1 MSKAP
6 RTTRCCSR
14 RARSRSAR
22 PSPGTLPEV
31 LVSNL
36 RIENSG
42 ADAGWIDLDQMRI
55 FSTDYAAVAA
65 LFDEAGTGVDGSIL
79 TERQRELIPSVG
91 GFEITG
97 LTMDVP
103 SEQSP
108 GTRIV
113 GGIDAF
119 AMTFDSY
126 VNGIPTDVR
135 SSATNISFVPPD
147 DQSGAMLTSLGLD
160 PFTLSYDL
168 SMHWDRAAQ
177 EIVVDNLMV
186 SADNAGTIIISGVL
200 GNAKPQLFSLEPA
213 VAMKAGQALTVKEV
227 HLHVADAGLLPKVIA
242 MVAAQQ
248 NVEPDQFRGALGPM
262 VQGMVLLGLGGTP
275 DSIKVAGALNTFLNT
290 GGDLS
295 LSAVSLSPAGVGM
308 ADSRRPA
315 AIRSVL
321 KKFAIT
327 VGDTSEEPAADE
339 AAAPVSS

>member
-1 MSKAP
+1 M
-6 RTTRCCSR
+6 
-14 RARSRSAR
+14 
-22 PSPGTLPEV
+22 

-227 HLHVADAGLLPKVIA
+227 HLHVGGCRPPGQGDRDGRGTAERRARSVPRRARSDGPGHGAARPRRHAGFDQGRGRARTPSSTP
-242 MVAAQQ
+242 AATC
-248 NVEPDQFRGALGPM
+248 R
-262 VQGMVLLGLGGTP
+262 
-275 DSIKVAGALNTFLNT
+275 
-290 GGDLS
+290 
-295 LSAVSLSPAGVGM
+295 
-308 ADSRRPA
+308 SRRCP
-315 AIRSVL
+315 
-321 KKFAIT
+321 
-327 VGDTSEEPAADE
+327 
-339 AAAPVSS
+339 